1 MFVAVRDLK
10 FARGRFALMGGV
22 VALITLLVVLL
33 SGLTAGLARENTSAL
48 LALPGDEVVFAAPA
62 EGQSP
67 SFAQSQV
74 PDGAARLWAGTPGV
88 ERVEP
93 LQIRTSRLTVGER
106 SATVAAFA
114 VPDRST
120 LPPAEVPAGQV
131 LLPED
136 LAADLGVRV
145 GEEVEVAG
153 HAVEIGAIAGD
164 DAYSHLPVA
173 WLPGGLDGSA
183 TVLVLTTDDLSDAAA
198 AATDAAAGT
207 ETVPL
212 ADSVQ
217 ALPSFSSENGSLQLM
232 RGLLLVISA
241 LVIGAFFTVW
251 TVQRRGEIA
260 VLKAVGAS
268 TGYLLRDALGQAL
281 VLLLLGTVVGAGA
294 ATGLG
299 ALAAGV
305 VPFVLDVA
313 TVAVP
318 VLLLVLLGL
327 LGAAVSLR
335 QIVSVDPLTAL
346 GSAR

>member
-1 MFVAVRDLK
+1 
-10 FARGRFALMGGV
+10 
-22 VALITLLVVLL
+22 
-33 SGLTAGLARENTSAL
+33 
-48 LALPGDEVVFAAPA
+48 
-62 EGQSP
+62 
-67 SFAQSQV
+67 
-74 PDGAARLWAGTPGV
+74 
-88 ERVEP
+88 
-93 LQIRTSRLTVGER
+93 
-106 SATVAAFA
+106 
-114 VPDRST
+114 
-120 LPPAEVPAGQV
+120 
-131 LLPED
+131 
-136 LAADLGVRV
+136 
-145 GEEVEVAG
+145 
-153 HAVEIGAIAGD
+153 

-173 WLPGGLDGSA
+173 WLPGGLAAGGGGQHADAA
-183 TVLVLTTDDLSDAAA
+183 TVLVLGTDQLADADRQ
-198 AATDAAAGT
+198 ATDAAAGT
-207 ETVPL
+207 ETLPL

-251 TVQRRGEIA
+251 TVQRSGEIA

-281 VLLLLGTVVGAGA
+281 VLLVLGTGLGAGA

-299 ALAAGV
+299 LLAAGT

-318 VLLLVLLGL
+318 VLSLVALGL